1 MEGNANM
8 GWNMSRFGSLRV
20 SAGRWFKNPSVLV
33 PALIVGFVLM
43 TQWPMLKGVGYRVLG
58 ISAPADT
65 IPWRT
70 DFAAALAESRTSGKP
85 LLLDFSASWCPPC
98 QVMKH
103 DVWPDPAVNTAV
115 TANYIPVFMD
125 ADSPATQDAARRYQ
139 VETIPRIIVVDADGK
154 VLKDGTYMSRSAMLD
169 FLAAH

>member
-1 MEGNANM
+1 
-8 GWNMSRFGSLRV
+8 
-20 SAGRWFKNPSVLV
+20 
-33 PALIVGFVLM
+33 
-43 TQWPMLKGVGYRVLG
+43 MLKGMGYRVFG

-85 LLLDFSASWCPPC
+85 VLIDFTASWCPPC

-115 TANYIPVFMD
+115 TSGYIPVFMD

-139 VETIPRIIVVDADGK
+139 VDTIPTDHRRRRRRA
-154 VLKDGTYMSRSAMLD
+154 SAQGWCIHESW
-169 FLAAH
+169 APCSISSNE